1 MPYRIDY
8 GPMKKVRGAEKRRSP
23 RAALGA
29 LCLLILLGLALWP
42 RGARALRAVLI
53 PGDPAVT
60 VAALENLAG
69 ELRSG
74 ADVQEALE
82 AFCAQVADLD

>member
-8 GPMKKVRGAEKRRSP
+8 GPTKKVRGAEKRRSP

-29 LCLLILLGLALWP
+29 LCILILLALALWP
-42 RGARALRAVLI
+42 KGAQVLRSLLI

-60 VAALENLAG
+60 VAALEGLAG
-69 ELRSG
+69 DLRSG
-74 ADVQEALE
+74 ADLQDALA
-82 AFCAQVADLD
+82 AFCAQVADFD

>member
-8 GPMKKVRGAEKRRSP
+8 GPMKKVRGVEKRRSP
-23 RAALGA
+23 GAALGA
-29 LCLLILLGLALWP
+29 LCLLILLALSLWP
-42 RGARALRAVLI
+42 RGAEALRALLI

-60 VAALENLAG
+60 VAALETLAG

-74 ADVQEALE
+74 ANVQKALE
-82 AFCAQVADLD
+82 AFCAQVADFD